1 MNKLLTVDEL
11 ALILRKAAASI
22 RSDAHR
28 NPSSLPP
35 ICSLPQTKRLL
46 WRESDVESWLSEHV
60 LEPTVSQNMQMK
72 RYARHGRS
80 RR

>member
-1 MNKLLTVDEL
+1 MNKLLNVDEL
-11 ALILRKAAASI
+11 AAILRKAATSV

-35 ICSLPQTKRLL
+35 RCNLPRTKRLL
-46 WRESDVESWLSEHV
+46 WRETDVEKWLSENVCHEQR
-60 LEPTVSQNMQMK
+60 LQHSKN
-72 RYARHGRS
+72 HSRS

>member
-35 ICSLPQTKRLL
+35 ICSLPKTKRLL
-46 WRESDVESWLSEHV
+46 WRESDVERWISEHV
-60 LEPTVSQNMQMK
+60 CEATVNQNKQMQRSK
-72 RYARHGRS
+72 RHGGS